1 MADLNKLEEQY
12 KEWADNQDVL
22 PSASVW
28 DRIEASLDA
37 KQKKKGLILPFN
49 SKSFA
54 AIAAVFVGIMTIGI
68 GFSAL

>member
-12 KEWADNQDVL
+12 KEWADNQYVL

-37 KQKKKGLILPFN
+37 KQKKKD
-49 SKSFA
+49 
-54 AIAAVFVGIMTIGI
+54 
-68 GFSAL
+68 